1 MTWPFARTIHSSHRR
16 LLIVAAVL
24 AFTGQFLHSPALTVF
39 WKDPLCSSLS
49 SLPGRMMKRT
59 SASPTDGGT
68 ISGAMTVNRTGFLT
82 FRGRSAIIIEE
93 AYRENKSTSIYLKR
107 YE

>member
-1 MTWPFARTIHSSHRR
+1 MLKSF
-16 LLIVAAVL
+16 
-24 AFTGQFLHSPALTVF
+24 FSPGAHDEENIGL
-39 WKDPLCSSLS
+39 
-49 SLPGRMMKRT
+49 
-59 SASPTDGGT
+59 PTDGDI
-68 ISGAMTVNRTGFLT
+68 ISGAMTVNRTGFFT